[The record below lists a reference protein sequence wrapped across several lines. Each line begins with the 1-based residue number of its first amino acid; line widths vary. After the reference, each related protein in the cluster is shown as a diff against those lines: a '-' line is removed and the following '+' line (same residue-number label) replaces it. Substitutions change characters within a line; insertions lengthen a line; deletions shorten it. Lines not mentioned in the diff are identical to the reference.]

1 MLYEVLVGL
10 AAGVSY
16 AVTGY
21 LKSLKK
27 DGKYEEFDPY
37 KFGQSVLVGVAVGL
51 LSSLTGYS
59 LPVAEQ
65 YLYSTGLVALI
76 ENVKKAVIRR
86 IF

>member
-1 MLYEVLVGL
+1 MLYELLIGL
-10 AAGVSY
+10 AAGLSY

-37 KFGQSVLVGVAVGL
+37 KFGQSVCIGIAIGGISYLM
-51 LSSLTGYS
+51 GYS

-76 ENVKKAVIRR
+76 ENIKKAIIRR
-86 IF
+86 FS